1 MQVLFLLLN
10 VLLITLAVLNLIRL
24 KQLDKKRK
32 DLKELEDMNKT
43 LNGFYKGAYDTN
55 IMYMRIMLKET
66 VAMRKLL
73 FIDDE
78 TSFEKFKEKREEVKE
93 LIRNINEEWFKEFGL

>member
-43 LNGFYKGAYDTN
+43 LNGFYKGAYD
-55 IMYMRIMLKET
+55 YSD
-66 VAMRKLL
+66 RK
-73 FIDDE
+73 
-78 TSFEKFKEKREEVKE
+78 SVV
-93 LIRNINEEWFKEFGL
+93 

>member
-1 MQVLFLLLN
+1 MQILNLVLSIVLF
-10 VLLITLAVLNLIRL
+10 TLAIFNLIRL
-24 KQLDKKRK
+24 KQLNKARK
-32 DLKELEDMNKT
+32 DLEELESMNKT
-43 LNGFYKGAYDTN
+43 LKGFYKGAYDTN

-78 TSFEKFKEKREEVKE
+78 ISFEKFKEKREEVKE
-93 LIRNINEEWFKEFGL
+93 LIKNINEEWFKEYGE